1 MSIKLKYYYMIYYA
15 IDGTATS
22 SDLPH
27 VFNMMARLVFSK
39 LRYHNAFNPGP
50 SLSASFSAGR
60 LAQNSLQQSA
70 RCPKCSIILPTA
82 LPACPNC
89 HYISQL
95 DNIPSYHKLF
105 QLPFEPNPFVV
116 DTSKLKRRY
125 LEAQKICHPDTWA
138 THGTVCLHFHFACWI

>member
-1 MSIKLKYYYMIYYA
+1 M

-22 SDLPH
+22 GDFILPH
-27 VFNMMARLVFSK
+27 ILFASLVMLRLAFSR
-39 LRYHNAFNPGP
+39 LCFPRYHSRFNPSP
-50 SLSASFSAGR
+50 SLRPSFSTGR
-60 LAQNSLQQSA
+60 PAQNSLQQHG

-95 DNIPSYHKLF
+95 DNTPSYHNLF

-138 THGTVCLHFHFACWI
+138 THGTVCSHFLIHLPCCI